1 MTENEQQA
9 RNTIAR
15 QHMTNALIASN
26 PRIQTGQATIYP
38 PQTAMSGSGL
48 VGHAAQGTSS
58 TWGSSSASQQS
69 RKSIR
74 IDVDE
79 VENGRLVGMGNKQY
93 IVAPGQSLIEVIG
106 QALVEAKLEE

>member
-1 MTENEQQA
+1 MPDPFTV
-9 RNTIAR
+9 
-15 QHMTNALIASN
+15 
-26 PRIQTGQATIYP
+26 GQATIYP
-38 PQTAMSGSGL
+38 PQTAMSGSAL
-48 VGHAAQGTSS
+48 VGYTGINSVAQQT
-58 TWGSSSASQQS
+58 

-74 IDVDE
+74 IDIAE